1 MGRAGQNNLLNDG
14 RQSLRVINTPS
25 EEVKKSF
32 FYVQET
38 GYIKSGD
45 SRPTERENL
54 SSFLIVY
61 VLSGSGHL
69 EYGGIS
75 YDVGEGQAFFIDCT
89 GKHSYRSNE
98 NDPWE
103 ILWVHFNGATSK
115 EYFNYFYSK
124 RSSPVFVPENSFSM
138 ENALR
143 NIIEIN
149 DASTANCAVRSS
161 LLIVTLLTDILESVS
176 VSKEPVHETAKTV
189 KQYLNSNF
197 TEKITLE
204 QLSAQFF
211 MSKYHLEREFKKY
224 CGITIFDYITTKRIT
239 LAKRLLRFTD
249 KTIDEISKAC
259 GFSDQSY
266 FNRQFK
272 KAEGMTGTAFRKM
285 WRN

>member
-1 MGRAGQNNLLNDG
+1 MSKINTRAEENID
-14 RQSLRVINTPS
+14 RHSVRIINTPS

-38 GYIKSGD
+38 GYMKTTGSNVT
-45 SRPTERENL
+45 SRQSL
-54 SSFLIVY
+54 GSFLIVY
-61 VLSGSGHL
+61 VLSGSGKL
-69 EYGGIS
+69 D
-75 YDVGEGQAFFIDCT
+75 YDGRTYALGEGQAFFINCEKPHCYCSDE
-89 GKHSYRSNE
+89 E
-98 NDPWE
+98 NPWE
-103 ILWVHFNGATSK
+103 ILWVHFNGATSAQ
-115 EYFNYFYSK
+115 YFDYFYRK
-124 RSSPVFVPENSFSM
+124 TAAVFMPENTFSM
-138 ENALR
+138 ENTLR

-149 DASTANCAVRSS
+149 DSAGADCAIRSS
-161 LLIVTLLTDILESVS
+161 LLIVTLLTEILETTAISS
-176 VSKEPVHETAKTV
+176 EPVQETAKTV

-211 MSKYHLEREFKKY
+211 MSKFHLEREFKKY
-224 CGITIFDYITTKRIT
+224 CGITIFDYITAKRIT

-249 KTIDEISKAC
+249 KSIDEISTAC

-272 KAEGMTGTAFRKM
+272 KAEGMTGTAFRKK